1 MTIELTLLA
10 ALTGVLMAIG
20 QVLFKLGS
28 GRLSG
33 VRLPDFLI
41 QTASS
46 PLIIG
51 ATLLYALTILLW
63 VWILR
68 QAPLSRVYP
77 FTALAY
83 ILTPLFSWLFFQ
95 EKINLQFLLG
105 SLLLLAGILLCAF
118 AEASGHAAH

>member
-1 MTIELTLLA
+1 MTVELALLA
-10 ALTGVLMAIG
+10 ATTGVLMSIG
-20 QVLFKLGS
+20 QVLFKLGA

-33 VRLPDFLI
+33 ERLPDFLV

-51 ATLLYALTILLW
+51 ACFLYALTILLW

-83 ILTPLFSWLFFQ
+83 ILTPLFGWLFFH
-95 EKINLQFLLG
+95 ERINLQFLLG
-105 SLLLLAGILLCAF
+105 SVLLLAGILLCAL
-118 AEASGHAAH
+118 AEASSHAAH